1 MPNALLKFA
10 YDDPV
15 PSVLTL
21 VVGNKLRV
29 KLEAIDKRQKLVA
42 VSDIPN
48 LLDVSSSHNSRA
60 DSWAF
65 VVTALRE
72 GNAKLA
78 IQVQQGAGAP
88 LLTITPPLVSIT
100 IRKPVSLPDAA
111 SDAGMLMRLFL
122 AEAPAPQTW
131 RDTGVKDI
139 EDAKQGMR
147 MMRRVLHNRLNSG
160 KPQDFGAPNARSLTD
175 IVRASAH
182 GVQFKGFDQ
191 YPKLGGGQEKVVN
204 GVLALVND
212 ATNLGWNA
220 QYTAFYNAALEV
232 ATENLAPDPSPTGLF
247 GWRTAGSGAPSRE
260 FSEFKT
266 SGGNTFFTH
275 ATQRVQP

>member
-1 MPNALLKFA
+1 MPNALLKFSYNA
-10 YDDPV
+10 PV

-42 VSDIPN
+42 VSDIPH
-48 LLDVSSSHNSRA
+48 LLDVSGTHNSRA

-65 VVTALRE
+65 VITAMRE

-88 LLTITPPLVSIT
+88 MLTITPPLVNIT
-100 IRKPVSLPDAA
+100 IKKQVSLPDAA
-111 SDAGMLMRLFL
+111 SDVGMLVRLFL

-131 RDTGVKDI
+131 PDTGVTDI

-147 MMRRVLHNRLNSG
+147 MMRRVLHNRLNSK
-160 KPQDFGAPNARSLTD
+160 KPQDFGAPNARSITD
-175 IVRASAH
+175 IVRASTH
-182 GVQFKGFDQ
+182 GVQFLGFDQ
-191 YPKLGGGQEKVVN
+191 YPKLGGGQEQTIN

-212 ATNLGWNA
+212 ATNLRWNA

-247 GWRTAGSGAPSRE
+247 GWRTARSGAPSRD

-275 ATQRVQP
+275 AIQRISQ